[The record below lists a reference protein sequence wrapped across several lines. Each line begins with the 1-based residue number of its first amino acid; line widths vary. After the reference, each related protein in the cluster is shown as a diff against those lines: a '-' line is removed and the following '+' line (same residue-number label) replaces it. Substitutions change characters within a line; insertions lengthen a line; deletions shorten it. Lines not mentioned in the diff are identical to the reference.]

1 MRAKK
6 FTFNVTVKNIIYMA
20 VVQAFKQLLHVALHI
35 HRAPANRDV
44 METLKDLKHE
54 NLIHKQST
62 LL

>member
-20 VVQAFKQLLHVALHI
+20 VVQAFKQLRHVALHI